1 MSVPPPGGWPQAP
14 RPDSGQPGP
23 GYPGAH
29 PQQPYSGPPGQWPP
43 QPGYP
48 PPVPPQKGNG
58 LKWLLG
64 GLAVLLVIGLA
75 VTTTLLLTRD
85 KTPTATPGTST
96 APSDVASAN
105 DTGPVS
111 IITVEPTCTAYYS
124 INNAV
129 AAVQSN
135 GWGDERGNL
144 GPAAQ
149 WTPEQRTLLD
159 SVTTGLKKTADQL
172 VPLAKQTPHRVVREL
187 YEQIIAYMRAYV
199 ASIPTYDVRDN
210 FLATAFVNAELGV
223 TALCNAIGY
232 GSAPRATVDQP
243 AAPTSPAPVRDP
255 ANPQQFVTASDATC
269 QAWVPRETQLV
280 ADADAW
286 SRLDMSIA
294 AANWSPEQRAANEA
308 VFPVMSK
315 YADAIEQAG
324 RSSGNPILEDFAAT
338 SAIYF
343 RAFVAIGTNFV
354 PEDGWLYATG
364 ARLASVVTA
373 ACRAVGSN

>member
-1 MSVPPPGGWPQAP
+1 MSVPPTGGWPQAP

-23 GYPGAH
+23 GYLGAQ
-29 PQQPYSGPPGQWPP
+29 PQQSYPGSPDPWPP

-75 VTTTLLLTRD
+75 VTSTLLLTRD
-85 KTPTATPGTST
+85 KTPATPGAST
-96 APSDVASAN
+96 APSDVASAS

-135 GWGDERGNL
+135 GWGDERDSL

-149 WTPEQRTLLD
+149 WTSDERTRIQAVAAALR
-159 SVTTGLKKTADQL
+159 TNADQL

-187 YEQIIAYMRAYV
+187 YEQIIAYARAYV
-199 ASIPTYDVRDN
+199 DSIPTYEVPDN
-210 FLATAFVNAELGV
+210 SLASTFVNAQVAVLS
-223 TALCNAIGY
+223 LCNSITY
-232 GSAPRATVDQP
+232 GSAVRATLDPP
-243 AAPTSPAPVRDP
+243 AAPTSPALGDP
-255 ANPQQFVTASDATC
+255 ANAQRFVTKSDATC
-269 QAWVPRETQLV
+269 EAWIPREDKFA
-280 ADADAW
+280 ADTDAW
-286 SRLDMSIA
+286 SKYDSGIP

-308 VFPVMSK
+308 AFPVTVA
-315 YADAIEQAG
+315 YTDAIEKAG
-324 RSSGNPILEDFAAT
+324 RSSGNPILEDFAVA
-338 SAIYF
+338 AALYM
-343 RAFVAIGTNFV
+343 RAWVNAGINFV
-354 PEDGWLYATG
+354 PADGWLNATG
-364 ARLASVVTA
+364 SRFGNVVSS
-373 ACRAVGSN
+373 ACEAVGSN

>member
-1 MSVPPPGGWPQAP
+1 MSVPPSGGWPQAP

-23 GYPGAH
+23 GYPGQH
-29 PQQPYSGPPGQWPP
+29 PQQPYPGPPGPWPP
-43 QPGYP
+43 QQGYP
-48 PPVPPQKGNG
+48 PPVPPSKGNG

-85 KTPTATPGTST
+85 KTPAASGTST

-135 GWGDERGNL
+135 GWGDERDSL

-149 WTPEQRTLLD
+149 WTSDQRTRTEAVAAALR
-159 SVTTGLKKTADQL
+159 TNADQL

-187 YEQIIAYMRAYV
+187 YEQIIAYARAYV
-199 ASIPTYDVRDN
+199 DSIPTYEVRDN
-210 FLATAFVNAELGV
+210 LLANTFVNAQVAVLS
-223 TALCNAIGY
+223 LCNSITY
-232 GSAPRATVDQP
+232 GSAVRATLDPP
-243 AAPTSPAPVRDP
+243 AAPSSPVPLGDP
-255 ANPQQFVTASDATC
+255 ANPQRFVTKSDATC
-269 QAWVPRETQLV
+269 EAWIPREDKFV
-280 ADADAW
+280 ADTDAW
-286 SRLDMSIA
+286 SKYDSGIP

-308 VFPVMSK
+308 AFPVTAA
-315 YADAIEQAG
+315 YTDAIEKAG
-324 RSSGNPILEDFAAT
+324 RSSGNPILEDFAVA
-338 SAIYF
+338 AALYM
-343 RAFVAIGTNFV
+343 RAWVNAGINFV
-354 PEDGWLYATG
+354 PADGWLNATG
-364 ARLASVVTA
+364 SRFGNVVSS
-373 ACRAVGSN
+373 ACEAVGSN